1 VTHLSDLFRALRHRW
16 GSTVLVLSVAT
27 VAVAAATVGPT
38 YNAAARTSI
47 VQDTFA
53 LAPGPEQGIDA
64 TESGPV
70 NAILTGLQPELVS
83 EATVGLGGETAEHRL
98 LTAPIDGMTAAVGVS
113 GANPQLTVAWRDGA
127 CAHLR
132 FVTGGCPTHSAEIA
146 ISPSMATA
154 NGWRVGTRVTSKQL
168 GQLLVTG
175 IYAIPDINA
184 VYWSLPSTSFFPKEE
199 TFGAGSRT
207 PISSDAAF
215 TVRPTLD
222 NAPSGLQGTDTVDLQ
237 LRLSG
242 LTASDVDRV
251 AATAQTLLGSESLS
265 EQQASVQT
273 TIPTAVQTIH
283 DSWTTLSTPIL
294 VVTGELL
301 LLTWLLLFLVVVD
314 AVEARGAEVAL
325 ARLRGYGRWR
335 SVWVAVAEP
344 VTVLAV
350 SLPLGALIG
359 WAIATGLGHDLRPG
373 TPVPLGWA
381 GWIGGVLAIAGG
393 LAAVLTAARRVLRR
407 PVVEQWRRTARGA
420 TARGWVVDAVL
431 LTAAVG
437 GLVQLAA
444 GGTFATAGASQG
456 SHSSVVLL
464 VPALIG
470 VAVAVIASRLLPLAC
485 RALFGLTR
493 RRGGLAGFLAMRQVA
508 RRPGGTRTVMV
519 LVTAF
524 ALATFATGIWS
535 VGRDNRNRVAN
546 VAVGAATVLSVQT
559 PQGHDLAAAV
569 DRADPSGR
577 QAAAVL
583 AYDGGTTSLLA
594 VQPQRFARVA
604 AWAAAGATPPAALAA
619 LAPPAPAPIVLDGDA
634 VRVRVAVDALTQASR
649 LGADVVVPGGG
660 GPTPVALG
668 TLPAGPGRASRT
680 AALAGCPCELADV
693 DVDSTVPGAP
703 LSGSVHV
710 AGLDVR
716 RGGVWHAVPAI
727 AQARHWRSN
736 GTSDSVA
743 AGGASLDW
751 SFSTAAS
758 TDAVLTVADRPDPL
772 PAVVARPLVT
782 DGAGSVSP
790 SGLDARLLPVRVV
803 DAVPSVP
810 GAATTGVVVD
820 YTYAERAAL
829 HDDAG
834 AFQQVWVAPGAA
846 ADVTKRLTA
855 QGVKVV
861 STSRSSATASQFS
874 RQGPGLAATLFLLDA
889 AAAALLAGLGAVVS
903 LAVSARRR
911 RYEYAALAA
920 GGVSRRALR
929 RSLVIEQLLVLGV
942 GAVVGIAAGVV
953 ATLVSVRSVPE
964 FVTRP
969 TAPPLTYLPSGGVTA
984 LVLIVALIALVVT
997 ALVSSRALVSSV
1009 RPSLL
1014 REPPT

>member
-1 VTHLSDLFRALRHRW
+1 MTHLGDLLRALRHRW
-16 GSTVLVLSVAT
+16 GSTLLVLIVAT

-53 LAPGPEQGIDA
+53 LAPGPEQGIDT

-70 NAILTGLQPELVS
+70 KAILTGLQPELVG
-83 EATVGLGGETAEHRL
+83 EATVGLGGDAAEQRL
-98 LTAPIDGMTAAVGVS
+98 LSAPIDGMNATVSAAGP
-113 GANPQLTVAWRDGA
+113 NPQLTVAWRDGT
-127 CAHLR
+127 CAHIR
-132 FVTGGCPTHSAEIA
+132 FVTGRCPSQSDEIM
-146 ISPSMATA
+146 ISPSMAAA
-154 NGWRVGTRVTSKQL
+154 NGWKVGTNVASKQL
-168 GQLLVTG
+168 GRLVVTG
-175 IYAIPDINA
+175 IYAIPDVNS

-199 TFGAGSRT
+199 TFGSART
-207 PISSDAAF
+207 PVSSDAAF
-215 TVRPTLD
+215 TVRSTLED
-222 NAPSGLQGTDTVDLQ
+222 GPSGLQGTDTVDLQ
-237 LRLSG
+237 LRLADI
-242 LTASDVDRV
+242 TAADVDRI
-251 AATAQTLLGSESLS
+251 ATTAQTLVGSESLA

-273 TIPTAVQTIH
+273 TIPAAVQTIH

-294 VVTGELL
+294 VITGELL
-301 LLTWLLLFLVVVD
+301 VLTWLLLFLVVVD

-359 WAIATGLGHDLRPG
+359 WGIATAMGHNLRPG
-373 TPVPLGWA
+373 TPMPLGWA
-381 GWIGGVLAIAGG
+381 GWIGAALATVGA

-407 PVVEQWRRTARGA
+407 PVVEQWRRTASGA
-420 TARGWVVDAVL
+420 TARGWVVDAIL
-431 LTAAVG
+431 LTAAAG

-444 GGTFATAGASQG
+444 GGTFATAGTGQG
-456 SHSSVVLL
+456 SHSSVILL

-470 VAVAVIASRLLPLAC
+470 VAVAVVASRLLPLAC

-493 RRGGLAGFLAMRQVA
+493 RRGGLAGFLATRQVA

-524 ALATFATGIWS
+524 ALATFATGTWS
-535 VGRDNRNRVAN
+535 VGRDNRHRVAD
-546 VAVGAATVLSVQT
+546 VAVGAATVLTVQA
-559 PQGHDLAAAV
+559 PARHDLAAAV
-569 DRADPSGR
+569 DRADPGGQR
-577 QAAAVL
+577 AAAVL
-583 AYDGGTTSLLA
+583 AYYGGTTSLLA
-594 VQPQRFARVA
+594 VQPRRFARVA
-604 AWAAAGATPPAALAA
+604 AWGAAGAAQPRALTA
-619 LAPPAPAPIVLDGDA
+619 LAPAAPPPIVLDGDA
-634 VRVRVAVDALTQASR
+634 VRVRVAVDSLTQGAR
-649 LGADVVVPGGG
+649 LGADVVVPGGDA
-660 GPTPVALG
+660 PTPVALG
-668 TLPAGPGRASRT
+668 TLKAGQGTASRT
-680 AALAGCPCELADV
+680 ASLVGCPCELADV
-693 DVDSTVPGAP
+693 AVDSTLSGAP
-703 LSGSVHV
+703 LSGSVHIT
-710 AGLDVR
+710 GLDVR
-716 RGGVWHAVPAI
+716 RGGVWHAVPGI
-727 AQARHWRSN
+727 AQDGHWRSN
-736 GTSDSVA
+736 GKSDSVA
-743 AGGASLDW
+743 TAGASLDW

-758 TDAVLTVADRPDPL
+758 TDAVLSVADRPDPL
-772 PAVVARPLVT
+772 PAVVARALAT
-782 DGAGSVSP
+782 SDGGPVAP
-790 SGLDARLLPVRVV
+790 SGLDGRLLPVKVV
-803 DAVPSVP
+803 DVVPSVP
-810 GAATTGVVVD
+810 GQATTGVVVD

-834 AFQQVWVAPGAA
+834 AFQQVWIAPGAA

-855 QGVKVV
+855 QGVHVV
-861 STSRSSATASQFS
+861 STSRSSTAASQFS

-920 GGVSRRALR
+920 GGVSRRVLR

-969 TAPPLTYLPSGGVTA
+969 TAPPLRYLPSGGVTA
-984 LVLIVALIALVVT
+984 VVFVAALVGLLGT
-997 ALVSSRALVSSV
+997 ALVASRALVRSV